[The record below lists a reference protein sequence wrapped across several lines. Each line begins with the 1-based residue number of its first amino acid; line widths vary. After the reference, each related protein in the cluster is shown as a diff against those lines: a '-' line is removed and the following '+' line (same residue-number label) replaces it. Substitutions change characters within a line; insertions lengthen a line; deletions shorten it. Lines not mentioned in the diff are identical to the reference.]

1 MINRVESNGKMIP
14 AIMKM
19 FSNKEDIKRVC
30 CAANEYNE
38 EIVRNIINGEYGNFD
53 NELESVIL
61 VNISEIIW
69 ENIKE
74 DEDLFKDKP
83 ELLKGLTNKIAI
95 IKNLKNQNEEIKC
108 EKDLKIPIDMTV
120 GVELEMVG
128 PCSNF
133 LYNKLIKG
141 FDGKTDITVKDD
153 FYTGV
158 EIKSPILNNKN
169 INDVFQVLEMCN
181 QIGQY
186 TNETCGG
193 HIHIGADFFNIINNK
208 GEIEIEAT
216 KLAWKNLFEIWQN
229 TEEIMYKIL
238 NNEGEKHRG
247 ILFAKPFKEKIK
259 LIFANGILD
268 KNKSLKETLE
278 EMKRIQ
284 VEDEPLIAE
293 RNFAINL
300 SNLDNDNKKT
310 IEFRLANDPK
320 NKKELLKNMVL
331 VTTLVSISK
340 HLGEIQ
346 AKQKRSEFLNSSEE
360 AMIELKEY
368 LISNKEVDEQI
379 KFNNLMNLLFAE
391 DRIKEWY
398 QIRYEK
404 SVFNLTEEK
413 EKMFDESKYANT
425 HYGAPLSYKDMRR
438 LQKYDKKIRSEKTQ
452 NEREEED
459 INFDKNAYEELFV
472 TQNPSMLERVMVA
485 IRQMAKFRVREK
497 TKEKEENNR

>member
-1 MINRVESNGKMIP
+1 MNNSEWIERYNKKISKIEEETFYCRTDSVELDDNYIARLKLLALIEKDENAIIEYEKVQEILKLKNEKYKLLEKDEAGNLRILKYNLTPESYIYVVSSFLNFYGFKNLFQLEDINGKQEFLIKKLGIKDSEIARLLSDIKNENIRNALMINRVESNGKMIP

-193 HIHIGADFFNIINNK
+193 HIHIGADFFNIINLCP
-208 GEIEIEAT
+208 E
-216 KLAWKNLFEIWQN
+216 
-229 TEEIMYKIL
+229 YIL
-238 NNEGEKHRG
+238 
-247 ILFAKPFKEKIK
+247 
-259 LIFANGILD
+259 
-268 KNKSLKETLE
+268 TL
-278 EMKRIQ
+278 
-284 VEDEPLIAE
+284 PLI
-293 RNFAINL
+293 
-300 SNLDNDNKKT
+300 
-310 IEFRLANDPK
+310 
-320 NKKELLKNMVL
+320 
-331 VTTLVSISK
+331 
-340 HLGEIQ
+340 
-346 AKQKRSEFLNSSEE
+346 
-360 AMIELKEY
+360 
-368 LISNKEVDEQI
+368 QI
-379 KFNNLMNLLFAE
+379 WL
-391 DRIKEWY
+391 
-398 QIRYEK
+398 
-404 SVFNLTEEK
+404 
-413 EKMFDESKYANT
+413 
-425 HYGAPLSYKDMRR
+425 
-438 LQKYDKKIRSEKTQ
+438 
-452 NEREEED
+452 
-459 INFDKNAYEELFV
+459 
-472 TQNPSMLERVMVA
+472 
-485 IRQMAKFRVREK
+485 
-497 TKEKEENNR
+497 